1 MNFLKCKIA
10 NNNLMKQVLTG
21 GIKMIPF
28 KDPFNSSFNNFM
40 FDVFPV
46 IFTIM
51 FITIFGLIIFSMIK
65 GVGQWK
71 YNNSQPVLT
80 VTAKLVSKRTNV
92 SRSTTHHGDDFHH
105 HSHTST
111 TYYITFE
118 VESGDRMEL
127 CVSGEQYG
135 LLVEGDR
142 GQLTFQGTRYL
153 AFKRE
158 VNGI

>member
-1 MNFLKCKIA
+1 MD
-10 NNNLMKQVLTG
+10 
-21 GIKMIPF
+21 PF
-28 KDPFNSSFNNFM
+28 KNSFNNPFDNFM
-40 FDVFPV
+40 FRAFPP

-51 FITIFGLIIFSMIK
+51 FIAVFGLIIFSIIK
-65 GVGQWK
+65 SIGQWK

-118 VESGDRMEL
+118 VESGDRMEF
-127 CVSGEQYG
+127 CINGEQYG

-153 AFKRE
+153 GFKRE
-158 VNGI
+158 GNGI